1 MKKIKWTIL
10 TFVVLFSIGAAFATR
25 PKPYQTL
32 YYYNGSQYL
41 PAGTMGLN
49 YVCQTPSGNVCTYS
63 YSGGVYTP
71 YMTTSQYT
79 PIALTTEKAKP
90 QPTEK
95 KGN

>member
-10 TFVVLFSIGAAFATR
+10 TLVILFSIGAAFATR

-49 YVCQTPSGNVCTYS
+49 YYCTSSANVCTYS

-71 YMTTSQYT
+71 YMTAAAYT
-79 PIALTTEKAKP
+79 PLGVTTAKAKP
-90 QPTEK
+90 KPAEK
-95 KGN
+95 KGK

>member
-10 TFVVLFSIGAAFATR
+10 TLVILFSIGAAFATR
-25 PKPYQTL
+25 PHSYQTL
-32 YYYNGSQYL
+32 YWYNGSQYL
-41 PAGTMGLN
+41 AAGVMGLN
-49 YVCQTPSGNVCTYS
+49 YYCVSSSTTCTYS

-71 YMTTSQYT
+71 YMNDASYT

>member
-25 PKPYQTL
+25 PQHYQTL

-49 YVCQTPSGNVCTYS
+49 YVCESSASVCTYS

-71 YMTTSQYT
+71 YMTDASYT
-79 PIALTTEKAKP
+79 PIALTTEKTKP

-95 KGN
+95 KSN

>member
-10 TFVVLFSIGAAFATR
+10 TFVVLFSIGAAFASR
-25 PKPYQTL
+25 PQSYQTL

-49 YVCQTPSGNVCTYS
+49 YVCEESSATCTYS

-71 YMTTSQYT
+71 YMTAASYT
-79 PIALTTEKAKP
+79 PIALTNEKTKP
-90 QPTEK
+90 KPTEK

>member
-25 PKPYQTL
+25 THYQTL

-41 PAGTMGLN
+41 PTGTMGVN
-49 YVCQTPSGNVCTYS
+49 YVCITPSANVCTYS

-71 YMTTSQYT
+71 YMTDAQYT
-79 PIALTTEKAKP
+79 PLGIATEKAKP
-90 QPTEK
+90 KPTEK

>member
-25 PKPYQTL
+25 PKPYQSL

-41 PAGTMGLN
+41 AAGIMGYN
-49 YVCQTPSGNVCTYS
+49 YTCISSSATCTYS

-71 YMTTSQYT
+71 YMTGAQYT
-79 PIALTTEKAKP
+79 PLGLTTEKAKP
-90 QPTEK
+90 KPTEK

>member
-25 PKPYQTL
+25 PRHYQTL
-32 YYYNGSQYL
+32 YYLSGSQYF
-41 PAGTMGLN
+41 PAGIMG
-49 YVCQTPSGNVCTYS
+49 QTYYCVSSSNICTYS

-71 YMTTSQYT
+71 YMTGASYT
-79 PIALTTEKAKP
+79 PIALTKEKPK
-90 QPTEK
+90 PTEK

>member
-25 PKPYQTL
+25 PKPCQTL

-41 PAGTMGLN
+41 AAGTMGLN
-49 YVCQTPSGNVCTYS
+49 YTCETSSTTCTYS

-71 YMTTSQYT
+71 YMNDAQYI
-79 PIALTTEKAKP
+79 PLGLTTEKAKP
-90 QPTEK
+90 KPTEK

>member
-41 PAGTMGLN
+41 AAGTMGLN
-49 YVCQTPSGNVCTYS
+49 YTCETSSTTCTYS

-71 YMTTSQYT
+71 YMNDAQYI
-79 PIALTTEKAKP
+79 PLGLTTEKAKP
-90 QPTEK
+90 KPTEK

>member
-41 PAGTMGLN
+41 AAGTMGRD
-49 YVCQTPSGNVCTYS
+49 YTCVTPSANVCTYS

-71 YMTTSQYT
+71 YMTDAQYT
-79 PIALTTEKAKP
+79 PIALTTAKAKP
-90 QPTEK
+90 KPTEK